1 MTRETRIGLL
11 VGLMFIIMFGLV
23 LSELAGTDGVVPP
36 PPRGGDQDAADGPPG
51 DGGEITT
58 FCVMPLPPARKPPRR
73 EVAPARDSS
82 VAGVMRPRETVAAQ
96 RVASGGDLTTPV
108 PTPGVYPD
116 RKSDREML
124 AAMTHGARPSPRPS
138 PRAGPRPIPPPA
150 AAPPVPPPVTPKP
163 PVKPPVTTYRV
174 RKEDSL
180 IVIAR
185 KVYGPTHWK
194 EYMRIYEA
202 NRDILTHAGKLR
214 PKQVLKIPPL
224 PADIDGRG
232 SAPEMTI
239 DQLGAALADSSQPPA
254 DALPPPEKRLYKVRR
269 GDNLTKIARKM
280 LDDDSWAA
288 VQRIAEA
295 NRSKIP
301 NPNVLPVGTTLM
313 IPI

>member
-36 PPRGGDQDAADGPPG
+36 PPRGGDQVAGDGPRG

-58 FCVMPLPPARKPPRR
+58 FCVMPMPPAPKPPHR

-82 VAGVMRPRETVAAQ
+82 VAAVTRPRETVAAQ

-116 RKSDREML
+116 SKPEREML
-124 AAMTHGARPSPRPS
+124 AAMKRGARPSPRPS
-138 PRAGPRPIPPPA
+138 PPVGPKPIPPQA
-150 AAPPVPPPVTPKP
+150 AAPPLPPPVTPKP
-163 PVKPPVTTYRV
+163 AVKPPVTTYRV

-185 KVYGPTHWK
+185 KVYGPTHWR
-194 EYMRIYEA
+194 EYVRIYEA
-202 NRDILTHAGKLR
+202 NRDILTHAGELR
-214 PKQVLKIPPL
+214 PKQVLRIPPL

-232 SAPEMTI
+232 SAPEMTT
-239 DQLGAALADSSQPPA
+239 DQLGAALADSSKPPA
-254 DALPPPEKRLYKVRR
+254 DALPVPKERLYKVRC

-288 VQRIAEA
+288 VRKIAEA
-295 NRSKIP
+295 NKSRIP
-301 NPNVLPVGTTLM
+301 NPNVLPVGTTLV